1 MLRLLGVAT
10 IYYTECMGTEFD
22 FIGWFLCSYVAQN
35 ATQRSLLPRH
45 GRTLSCKH
53 IQISNGSS
61 SFDMYKKTVG
71 FQGGNLGFWS
81 NMKGAPG
88 RAACY
93 FNKPFAF
100 LKSTVFLYISI
111 LDNPI
116 HACLPIFTKHHV
128 EIFIWKYL
136 FKRWDSTCQT
146 CLVASGTF
154 KLTVVRCMP
163 TGPRCLATKVCSLVT
178 SARAC

>member
-61 SFDMYKKTVG
+61 SFDMYEKTVG
-71 FQGGNLGFWS
+71 FQGGNLGLWS
-81 NMKGAPG
+81 NMKGRPAG
-88 RAACY
+88 R
-93 FNKPFAF
+93 
-100 LKSTVFLYISI
+100 
-111 LDNPI
+111 
-116 HACLPIFTKHHV
+116 
-128 EIFIWKYL
+128 
-136 FKRWDSTCQT
+136 R
-146 CLVASGTF
+146 
-154 KLTVVRCMP
+154 
-163 TGPRCLATKVCSLVT
+163 VT
-178 SARAC
+178 SINPSRFWNQQSFYTYLYYWRATQQVMLTYFDIYIAGNWNRTSTDLPQRWACAHYYSWNTLFFVLEHFSNKLLFLW